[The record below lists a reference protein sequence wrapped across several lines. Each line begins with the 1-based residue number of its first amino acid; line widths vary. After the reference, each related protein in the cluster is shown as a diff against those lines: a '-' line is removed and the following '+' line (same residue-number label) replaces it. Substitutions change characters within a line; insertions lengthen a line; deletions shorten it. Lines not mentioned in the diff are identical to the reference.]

1 LHVDEPKGETPL
13 IRRSI
18 LVCPNAF
25 KGSLTAGEASHAMA
39 EGIQEVLG
47 GETPLIRLPLADGG
61 DGTLETLVEATG
73 GAIYRA
79 QVHDPL
85 NRLIEAA
92 WGRLGG
98 EKGEFAVIEM
108 AQASGLRLLRPEE
121 RDPLHATTY
130 GTGELMLEAVR
141 AGCKKLLI
149 GIGGSATNDGGAGMA
164 QALGARLLD
173 EQGRELPPGGA
184 ALRRLKTIDLTHWML
199 PPDVEVIVACDVDNP
214 LYGEQGASAVYGP
227 QKGATPEMVAV
238 LDEALA
244 HYAAILQSELG
255 VAVADVPG
263 AGAAGGLG
271 AGLLAFCRAK
281 LVAGAEMVLDVLDF
295 DTHCKN
301 SCLVLTGEG
310 KLDGQTLHGKA
321 IIRVARRVARLGLDV
336 PVVALVGA
344 VEAEAEETLF
354 AEGVH
359 AVLPIVEG
367 ACTLEEAMG
376 QAYPLLR
383 RATRRALRWML
394 VGQKGLPTDVRHAPS
409 IL

>member
-1 LHVDEPKGETPL
+1 MTQPA
-13 IRRSI
+13 I

-25 KGSLTAGEASHAMA
+25 KGSLTASEASHAMA
-39 EGIQEVLG
+39 EGVKEVLG
-47 GETPLIRLPLADGG
+47 DAVPLVLLPLADGG

-73 GAIYRA
+73 GTIYRA
-79 QVHDPL
+79 WVHDPL
-85 NRLIEAA
+85 YRPVEAS

-98 EKGEFAVIEM
+98 EKKEFAVIEM
-108 AQASGLRLLRPEE
+108 AKASGLCLLKPEE

-173 EQGRELPPGGA
+173 EEGKELPFGGA
-184 ALRRLKTIDLTHWML
+184 ALRRLRTIDISHWKL

-214 LYGEQGASAVYGP
+214 LCGKQGASAVYGP
-227 QKGATPEMVAV
+227 QKGATAEMVAV
-238 LDEALA
+238 LDAALA
-244 HYAAILQSELG
+244 HYATILQSELG

-281 LVAGAEMVLDVLDF
+281 LVAGADMVLDVLDF
-295 DTHCKN
+295 EAHCRN
-301 SCLVLTGEG
+301 SWMVLTGEG
-310 KLDGQTLHGKA
+310 KLDEQTLHGKA
-321 IIRVARRVARLGLDV
+321 VLRVARRAARLGLGI
-336 PVVALVGA
+336 PVVALGGA
-344 VEAEAEETLF
+344 VEAEAEEALF

-359 AVLPIVEG
+359 AVLPIVER
-367 ACTLEEAMG
+367 ACTLEEAMS
-376 QAYPLLR
+376 QAYPLLK
-383 RATRRALRWML
+383 RATRRALRWVL
-394 VGQKGLPTDVRHAPS
+394 IGQKGLPTCQVRGPLS
-409 IL
+409 SN